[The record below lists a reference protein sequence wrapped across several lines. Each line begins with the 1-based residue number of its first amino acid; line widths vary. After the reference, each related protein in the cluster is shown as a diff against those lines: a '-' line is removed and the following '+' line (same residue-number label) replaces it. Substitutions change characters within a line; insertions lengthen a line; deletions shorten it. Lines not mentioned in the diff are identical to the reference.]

1 MAIKVLIPSTL
12 RKLTGDQ
19 GQVNLEAAGTVGDCL
34 SELDSRYPGIGE
46 RLRDDAGDIR
56 RFVNIYVNGDDVRFL
71 QGTATELKAG
81 DELSIVPA
89 MAGGCQLA
97 QRS

>member
-19 GQVNLEAAGTVGDCL
+19 SLVSLESTTVGGCL
-34 SELDSRYPGIGE
+34 ADLDAQYPGIGE
-46 RLRDDAGDIR
+46 RLRDEEGEIR

-71 QGTATELKAG
+71 EGPATPLKAG
-81 DELSIVPA
+81 DEVSIVPA
-89 MAGGCQLA
+89 MAGG
-97 QRS
+97 S